1 MHGSALDE
9 ISGTDEDP
17 EGYPCLDVGGLDYA
31 SLKVLHETNC
41 RNDGMHEELKFN
53 RVEVLIHMIQILIVK
68 NQDNGVLKIPPPIL
82 SRVFQTISRGQVN
95 LANCRKIKLTLFP
108 YPYAQ
113 LIKFLQIVLN
123 TLTPVVMASLLKDE
137 HWAFLFTMIPLF
149 GFEALN
155 QTARELEMP
164 FGTDAN
170 DLPLMDFHEHM
181 NEALMMLIRDESDL
195 VPCISDTAAQE
206 LSKIRTKISKARPG
220 YFLEAAKKE
229 EDRMEAPNKGPDKM
243 EAATKEQTKGEPP
256 PAIGDSPIPAASM
269 PAAPVPGAVQYS

>member
-17 EGYPCLDVGGLDYA
+17 EGYPCLDMGGLDYV
-31 SLKVLHETNC
+31 SLKVLDETNC
-41 RNDGMHEELKFN
+41 VNDGMDEELKFN
-53 RVEVLIHMIQILIVK
+53 RCEVLIHMIQVLVVK

-113 LIKFLQIVLN
+113 LIKLLQIVLS
-123 TLTPVVMASLLKDE
+123 TLTPIVMASILPTE

-164 FGTDAN
+164 FGSDAN

-195 VPCISDTAAQE
+195 VPSITDDAANE
-206 LSKIRTKISKARPG
+206 LSKIRVKISTARPG
-220 YFLEAAKKE
+220 EFLEAAKKTA
-229 EDRMEAPNKGPDKM
+229 DKMEADKM
-243 EAATKEQTKGEPP
+243 EAARKEGVEAKEQAKGEPP
-256 PAIGDSPIPAASM
+256 PAIPAASEPP
-269 PAAPVPGAVQYS
+269 PAIPVPGAVP